1 MQRDL
6 KTGHLS
12 QAAYTQQ
19 AVEILTAL
27 KKLGEQV
34 WALIVN
40 KFHLLTPKTLTAILL
55 SVYDTFSVNV
65 SSENLVVN

>member
-12 QAAYTQQ
+12 QAVYTQQ

-27 KKLGEQV
+27 RKLGEQV
-34 WALIVN
+34 RSN
-40 KFHLLTPKTLTAILL
+40 NLL
-55 SVYDTFSVNV
+55 VYSN
-65 SSENLVVN
+65 

>member
-34 WALIVN
+34 R
-40 KFHLLTPKTLTAILL
+40 
-55 SVYDTFSVNV
+55 SVYNHQTEKDHLKIYF
-65 SSENLVVN
+65 LQ

>member
-34 WALIVN
+34 QIEKL
-40 KFHLLTPKTLTAILL
+40 FQ
-55 SVYDTFSVNV
+55 NV
-65 SSENLVVN
+65 L

>member
-12 QAAYTQQ
+12 NGAYTQQ

-34 WALIVN
+34 SRAG
-40 KFHLLTPKTLTAILL
+40 
-55 SVYDTFSVNV
+55 V
-65 SSENLVVN
+65 SLRVGHRAN

>member
-1 MQRDL
+1 MYFNRYYYYPFYSLQMQRDL

-12 QAAYTQQ
+12 QTAYTQQ

-34 WALIVN
+34 N
-40 KFHLLTPKTLTAILL
+40 YLLQTI
-55 SVYDTFSVNV
+55 
-65 SSENLVVN
+65 SSMFKP

>member
-1 MQRDL
+1 MFSSYKLIISLSGKIFLQMQRDL

-34 WALIVN
+34 RSTYNHQIE
-40 KFHLLTPKTLTAILL
+40 KDHLKIYFLQ
-55 SVYDTFSVNV
+55 
-65 SSENLVVN
+65 

>member
-34 WALIVN
+34 RAYNHQIE
-40 KFHLLTPKTLTAILL
+40 K
-55 SVYDTFSVNV
+55 D
-65 SSENLVVN
+65 NLKIYFLQ